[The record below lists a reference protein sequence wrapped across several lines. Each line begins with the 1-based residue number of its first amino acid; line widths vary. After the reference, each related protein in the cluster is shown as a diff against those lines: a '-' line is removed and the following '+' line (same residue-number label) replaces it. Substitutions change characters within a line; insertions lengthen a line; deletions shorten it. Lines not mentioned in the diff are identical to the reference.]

1 MVSGNRCSWFF
12 YKSIAGRLLE
22 AFDLINHDI
31 LINKLSNTGIS
42 PFIVRWVASFIQ
54 DRSQRV
60 KVGGEFSEIGF
71 PNGGIPQGTIL
82 GPKGFLVHINDLETP
97 LLLYK
102 YVDDC
107 TILEMCKLGC
117 NTQIQQ
123 SADILVKWST
133 DNDMKVNESKT
144 KEWSF
149 AFPEPQTM

>member
-1 MVSGNRCSWFF
+1 MLVNYSKAF
-12 YKSIAGRLLE
+12 YLLI
-22 AFDLINHDI
+22 DHI

-42 PFIVRWVASFIQ
+42 PFIVRWVASFLQ

-97 LLLYK
+97 LPLYK

-107 TILEMCKLGC
+107 TLSKC
-117 NTQIQQ
+117 
-123 SADILVKWST
+123 
-133 DNDMKVNESKT
+133 VNYDVIPK
-144 KEWSF
+144 
-149 AFPEPQTM
+149 